1 MKSSDGRAGL
11 PDKKIKREV
20 LYHGIPASP
29 GIAIGT
35 VMLIAESHRT
45 LFKDI
50 KITGI
55 APEQVDTEIAL
66 FRQAID
72 KTRDEIK
79 ELRTRVQTSL
89 ESHEANIFD
98 AHFLIVDDKMLM
110 NEVCSSIS
118 KKLIH
123 ADAAFSQTMQ
133 KYIAAI
139 SAVPDPYLR
148 ERAADVQDVAARIL
162 SNLYGLERP
171 KLDHLPGPRIII
183 AKDLTPSDTALLDRT
198 NVLAFATESG
208 SKTSHSAILAR
219 SMRIP
224 AIVGMNHFVERV
236 EDGDR
241 MIIDGFL

>member
-35 VMLIAESHRT
+35 VMLIAELDRT

-55 APEQVDTEIAL
+55 APEQVDTEFAL

-98 AHFLIVDDKMLM
+98 AHFLIVDDKML
-110 NEVCSSIS
+110 I
-118 KKLIH
+118 
-123 ADAAFSQTMQ
+123 TR
-133 KYIAAI
+133 
-139 SAVPDPYLR
+139 SAPR
-148 ERAADVQDVAARIL
+148 F
-162 SNLYGLERP
+162 P
-171 KLDHLPGPRIII
+171 K
-183 AKDLTPSDTALLDRT
+183 
-198 NVLAFATESG
+198 N
-208 SKTSHSAILAR
+208 
-219 SMRIP
+219 
-224 AIVGMNHFVERV
+224 
-236 EDGDR
+236 
-241 MIIDGFL
+241 